1 MVVFFEY
8 LEELKKIQFINNCL
22 YQLNSLGSTGNKSIT
37 KVGSAENCQALLQQ
51 FNIKGSSTVD
61 RIFASDDFTQ
71 FAALDNAGLAYILKE
86 VEIPSIFQ

>member
-1 MVVFFEY
+1 MGVQFGEIF
-8 LEELKKIQFINNCL
+8 LGNIQFKSNRIN
-22 YQLNSLGSTGNKSIT
+22 QLHSLGSTGNKNIT

-61 RIFASDDFTQ
+61 RIFASRDFTE

-86 VEIPSIFQ
+86 VEIPYSFQ